1 VEGKGKCKE
10 KFVESYT
17 ILIQVAKSIAKRF
30 LYKYESCNIGSSMK
44 SKNKLEGATNF
55 KAWKTRIDLILAKN
69 KLLGIVKGKVTEPF
83 DNERKTKY
91 EKDDITA
98 RRIIKNSIRD
108 HLIPYVA
115 NFNSSKKM
123 YDSQLDYTPSTTLVK
138 Q

>member
-1 VEGKGKCKE
+1 MEGKGKCKE